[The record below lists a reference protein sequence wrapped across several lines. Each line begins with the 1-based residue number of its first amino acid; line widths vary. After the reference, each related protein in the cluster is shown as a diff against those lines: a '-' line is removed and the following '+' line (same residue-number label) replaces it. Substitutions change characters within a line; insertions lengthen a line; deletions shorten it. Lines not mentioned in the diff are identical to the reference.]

1 MSMLKP
7 GRGRPTTH
15 AQGIAVRER
24 LLNAAGRL
32 FYAEGIRA
40 VGIDRVLV
48 EAGAAKASLYAH
60 FASKEELVA
69 AYLTRRQATAHEHVT
84 RHLARAGADPRARL
98 MAIFDASAS
107 AAADPDF
114 RGCPFLVASS
124 ELPASDSDASAI
136 CVAQKRWLRDLIR
149 EAVAE
154 YAPASPD
161 ALAEAIIVL
170 HDGAMSQ
177 GSSRGASDA
186 LRSARWAVEQ
196 LLELVVRTRPHAN
209 GVRT

>member
-1 MSMLKP
+1 MSTTKP
-7 GRGRPTTH
+7 ARGRPTTH
-15 AQGIAVRER
+15 AQGIAVRDR
-24 LLNAAGRL
+24 LLDAAERL

-40 VGIDRVLV
+40 VGIDRVLA

-69 AYLTRRQATAHEHVT
+69 AYLTRRRAVAHQQIAQ
-84 RHLARAGADPRARL
+84 RIADAGADPRARL
-98 MAIFDASAS
+98 TALFDASAS

-124 ELPASDSDASAI
+124 ELPSAETDAVAI
-136 CVAQKRWLRDLIR
+136 CVAQKAWVRDLIR
-149 EAVAE
+149 GTVREI
-154 YAPASPD
+154 APAAPAALSD
-161 ALAEAIIVL
+161 AIVVL

-177 GSSRGASDA
+177 GSSRAATEA

-196 LLELVVRTRPHAN
+196 LL
-209 GVRT
+209 G